1 MPDYDA
7 YTTVNVDGL
16 LTLGLNTASDFEVT
30 DVGTPPDN
38 PGILG
43 DTSPDTFSAPT
54 GILGGNV
61 TYTYAGVVYDGDGNA
76 VGFAGTTAG
85 PLGGLIYTTF
95 VPAGTDPST
104 LTLTLLEDDTTVP
117 ESQWDIEGAAPV
129 CFLSGTLIQTPDG
142 PVAVEKLVIGQ
153 LVTTSDGRAVP
164 VKWMGRQTL
173 SSVFGMPEGRRPVRI
188 RAGALGDGLPL
199 RDLRVTADHALV
211 LDGALVAA
219 GALVNGDTIVRM
231 TDAELGRFVTV
242 HHIET
247 ENHEIVLA
255 EGSAAETFVD
265 NVTRKRFDNYDEFLA
280 LYGSQPDPIPESG
293 MPRAMSARQ
302 TPLSV
307 RARIAEAARALRPA
321 VAA

>member
-1 MPDYDA
+1 MAEYDA
-7 YTTVNVDGL
+7 YTTVNVGGL

-43 DTSPDTFSAPT
+43 DVTPDTFTAPT
-54 GILGGNV
+54 GLFGANV
-61 TYTYAGVVYDGDGNA
+61 TYTYAGVVYDGDGSP
-76 VGFAGTTAG
+76 VGFVGTTG
-85 PLGGLIYTTF
+85 PLGSLVYTTF
-95 VPAGTDPST
+95 VPAGTDPSL
-104 LTLTLLEDDTTVP
+104 LTLTLLDDDTTVP
-117 ESQWDIEGAAPV
+117 ESQWNIDDAAPV

-188 RAGALGDGLPL
+188 LAGALGDGLPR

-219 GALVNGDTIVRM
+219 GALVNGDTILRM
-231 TDAELGRFVTV
+231 TDAELGRFFTV

-280 LYGSQPDPIPESG
+280 LYGSQPDPIPESS

-321 VAA
+321 AAA